1 MHIYILLLFSILA
14 HTTFLHFA
22 FPLIMYF
29 LILCR
34 LGDYTPIFLIST
46 ISNFFL
52 CAFFTVHV
60 AVPSVHVLAPYIS
73 AGLTTVFYTF
83 PLTLKFT
90 LWSHITPDTLVQ
102 FVHTGCVLSIIP
114 TSKSPFSAN
123 AYPKYLNAVTL
134 SEFTSPLNLGYTVFF
149 RLIFRPQSSICLLVS
164 F

>member
-1 MHIYILLLFSILA
+1 MNIYTSFLL
-14 HTTFLHFA
+14 HTCPYHFPTLR
-22 FPLIMYF
+22 FPSNYVFPYF
-29 LILCR
+29 VR

-46 ISNFFL
+46 ISNFFS

-60 AVPSVHVLAPYIS
+60 SLPSVHVLAPYIS
-73 AGLTTVFYTF
+73 AGLTIVFYTF

-114 TSKSPFSAN
+114 ISKSPFSAN

>member
-1 MHIYILLLFSILA
+1 MHIYILLLFAILA

-22 FPLIMYF
+22 FPLIIYF
-29 LILCR
+29 LILSGLVTTHPYSSFPPYPISSRVLSSLSMYRCR
-34 LGDYTPIFLIST
+34 LSMSWRRTP
-46 ISNFFL
+46 
-52 CAFFTVHV
+52 
-60 AVPSVHVLAPYIS
+60 VL
-73 AGLTTVFYTF
+73 VFYTF

-102 FVHTGCVLSIIP
+102 FVHTGCVMSIIP

-134 SEFTSPLNLGYTVFF
+134 SEFTSPLNLGYTVFL

>member
-1 MHIYILLLFSILA
+1 MHIYTSLLHTCPYHFPTLRFPSNYLFL
-14 HTTFLHFA
+14 
-22 FPLIMYF
+22 YF
-29 LILCR
+29 VR

-46 ISNFFL
+46 ISNFFS
-52 CAFFTVHV
+52 CAFFTVH
-60 AVPSVHVLAPYIS
+60 ALAPYIS

-134 SEFTSPLNLGYTVFF
+134 SEFTSPLNLGYTVF
-149 RLIFRPQSSICLLVS
+149 SD
-164 F
+164 